1 MVVSYGCCDVVERQ
15 RKRGIAMVKSETVNN
30 QEKEGVR

>member
-1 MVVSYGCCDVVERQ
+1 MVVVMLWRD

-30 QEKEGVR
+30 KEKEGVK

>member
-1 MVVSYGCCDVVERQ
+1 MVVSYGCDVVERQ

-30 QEKEGVR
+30 KEKEGGK